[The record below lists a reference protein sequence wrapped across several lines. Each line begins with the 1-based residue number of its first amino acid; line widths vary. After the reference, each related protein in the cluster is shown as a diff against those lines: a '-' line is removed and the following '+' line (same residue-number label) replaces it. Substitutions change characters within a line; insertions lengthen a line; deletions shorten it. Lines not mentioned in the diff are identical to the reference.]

1 MNNIARK
8 PKLVPADDTDVVE
21 ALRRRI
27 IEMEADDAV
36 DLKLQIALE
45 GMSGAANSGAAMADA
60 EQAEAFLNGE
70 EFIFR
75 DRPAGQLA
83 TLVARRKVRAL
94 ARNIATSRHCQL
106 AAELAGH
113 IWRQHF
119 AEIAAIEKTRVLLAM
134 ELQKTNRA
142 REHLREKIAA
152 AGGAGYLTTDS
163 GDLLGLGG
171 DDEVRWAVDRLITD
185 GIATRAEIEKA
196 GADG

>member
-1 MNNIARK
+1 MNVISRK

-60 EQAEAFLNGE
+60 EQAEAFLKGE

-83 TLVARRKVRAL
+83 TLIARRKVRAL
-94 ARNIATSRHCQL
+94 ARKIATSRHCQL
-106 AAELAGH
+106 AAEREGE
-113 IWRQHF
+113 IWAAHF
-119 AEIAAIEKTRVLLAM
+119 PEIAEIEKRRVILAL
-134 ELQKTNRA
+134 ELQRTNRK
-142 REHLREKIAA
+142 RERLREKITR
-152 AGGAGYLTTDS
+152 AGGAGFL
-163 GDLLGLGG
+163 
-171 DDEVRWAVDRLITD
+171 
-185 GIATRAEIEKA
+185 
-196 GADG
+196 

>member
-21 ALRRRI
+21 ALRR
-27 IEMEADDAV
+27 
-36 DLKLQIALE
+36 
-45 GMSGAANSGAAMADA
+45 
-60 EQAEAFLNGE
+60 
-70 EFIFR
+70 
-75 DRPAGQLA
+75 
-83 TLVARRKVRAL
+83 
-94 ARNIATSRHCQL
+94 
-106 AAELAGH
+106 
-113 IWRQHF
+113 
-119 AEIAAIEKTRVLLAM
+119 IAAIEKTRVLLAM

-163 GDLLGLGG
+163 VDLLGLGG

-196 GADG
+196 RSD